1 MRKFQVAMC
10 LAAAL
15 AVTLSACSTPTGDS
29 AGPAN
34 TEVVAPVA
42 ATDANLDRDAI
53 ISYSETE
60 PANPLVPGNTTEVG
74 GIGVLGALFRG
85 LIEYDAKTAAPSNAV
100 ADSIQTADSKVWTIK
115 LKPGWTFHDGTSVT
129 AKSFVDAWNYTAYSP
144 NLMEGASYFSPIEGF
159 DQVNNS
165 TSDGKQPA
173 ELPAAKELSGLKI
186 VDDKTF
192 TVTLSAPFSEFGV
205 QLGFVAFFPL
215 PASFFADRKAFE
227 AHPVGNGPFKFDS
240 YTPEK
245 NLVVKRYDGFSGAK
259 KANIGGIEF
268 RFYTDL
274 DQAYADVVSNK
285 LDFLSFTPWTSTQG
299 DKYKKDLPESRR
311 IAYKYLGYQ
320 AIAFPVFDKRFSDP
334 QLRQA
339 ISMAIDRPALIKE
352 VFNGARTPADGL
364 VAPNVQ
370 GHLDNQCGELCTY
383 QPQKAKQLFDASGFQ
398 GTIELTSNV
407 DSGNQQWMEVICKS
421 IQTALGRACTF
432 KPQTTL
438 GEFRKQ
444 LSNQSIDAIYRSAW
458 VADYPSIENF
468 LNPLFRTGASSNV
481 GQYTNPAV
489 DTLLKQAD
497 AAPSQQQGQALYQ
510 QAERLVLQDM
520 PTIPIWWQSGTAA
533 WSSRL
538 HNVQPTQFREL
549 DLFSVTVSK

>member
-1 MRKFQVAMC
+1 MRKIRVAVC
-10 LAAAL
+10 AVAAL
-15 AVTLSACSTPTGDS
+15 AVTLGACSAPAGDTP
-29 AGPAN
+29 AAPAKS
-34 TEVVAPVA
+34 EPVAPVA
-42 ATDANLDRDAI
+42 ATDANLDRDAV
-53 ISYSETE
+53 ISYNETE
-60 PANPLVPGNTTEVG
+60 PSNPLVPGNTTEVG

-85 LIEYDAKTAAPSNAV
+85 LIEYDGKTATPRNVV
-100 ADSIQTADSKVWTIK
+100 ADSIRTADSKVWTIK
-115 LKPGWTFHDGTSVT
+115 LKPGWTFHDGTPVT
-129 AKSFVDAWNYTAYSP
+129 SKSFVDAWNYTAYSP
-144 NLMEGASYFSPIEGF
+144 NEMEGAGYLSHIEGF
-159 DQVNNS
+159 EQVN
-165 TSDGKQPA
+165 TAGAEGKQPT
-173 ELPAAKELSGLKI
+173 AKELSGLKI
-186 VDDKTF
+186 VDDTTF

-240 YTPEK
+240 YTKGK
-245 NLVVKRYDGFSGAK
+245 NLVVKRYDGFAGAQ
-259 KANIGGIEF
+259 KANIGGIDF

-274 DQAYADVVSNK
+274 DQAYADVVADK

-311 IAYKYLGYQ
+311 MAYKYLGYQ
-320 AIAFPVFDKRFSDP
+320 AIAFPVFDKRFSNP

-370 GHLDNQCGELCTY
+370 GHVDNQCGELCTY

-398 GTIELTSNV
+398 GDIELTSNV

-421 IQTALGRACTF
+421 IQTALGRTCSF

-444 LSNQSIDAIYRSAW
+444 LSNQSISAIYRSAW

-468 LNPLFRTGASSNV
+468 LNPLFRTDASSNV
-481 GQYTNPAV
+481 GQYSNPAV
-489 DTLLKQAD
+489 DALLKQAD

-510 QAERLVLQDM
+510 QAERMVLQDM

-549 DLFSVTVSK
+549 DMLAVTVSK